1 MDDIEPPLGN
11 HLERV
16 MTAIIGLKK
25 KNGTLELTQEEL
37 LLFFFFPLSL
47 ARLI

>member
-25 KNGTLELTQEEL
+25 GKKGTLELTQ
-37 LLFFFFPLSL
+37 
-47 ARLI
+47 